1 MYVDVARK
9 WVLWDFFHFGVLSCT
24 DNSTKSANQP
34 NLAVLGLSSA
44 LRMQL
49 CSLSVADVIA
59 IVLISQVTFRVGM

>member
-1 MYVDVARK
+1 M
-9 WVLWDFFHFGVLSCT
+9 LWDIFHFGVLSCT
-24 DNSTKSANQP
+24 ENSTKSANQP

-59 IVLISQVTFRVGM
+59 VDYSGNILSRDVTGQYDMTRSV

>member
-1 MYVDVARK
+1 MGALGYFSLR
-9 WVLWDFFHFGVLSCT
+9 VLSCT
-24 DNSTKSANQP
+24 ENSTKSANQRHQP

-59 IVLISQVTFRVGM
+59 VVLITQVMF